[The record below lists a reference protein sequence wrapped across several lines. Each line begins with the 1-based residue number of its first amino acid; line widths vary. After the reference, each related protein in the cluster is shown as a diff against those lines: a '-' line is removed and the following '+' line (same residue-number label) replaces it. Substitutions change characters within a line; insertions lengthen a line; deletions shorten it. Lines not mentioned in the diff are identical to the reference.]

1 MKKRWL
7 VMVAALTMTVS
18 LSASVLVGCGD
29 GSKPEPP
36 AHVHSYTQW
45 DKNETQHWKICPD
58 DNAIDE
64 STRANH
70 DFGSIGMCECGQ
82 AEPVKYGTAS
92 GQVKLTKKG
101 QEVSEYSGVTVSV
114 NDSAVGVDYDET
126 KGTFTIGNAKVGT
139 YYKLTVSKTGYVS
152 YQTEFTVQEGQDTVI
167 GGKNGVTLVYAFAS
181 VDRPG
186 NATALDHNALS
197 ATVGGANTGPDG
209 NSGSS
214 SSKITLAADYAPASD
229 EYFFDF
235 TVTLS
240 VMTTD
245 GGGWR
250 RFGIT
255 FTESDDGFLF
265 IYNTNSDSDTVGIV
279 RAVEQDGLDQDGGT
293 DLPAFCNTLSS
304 LKSGVKFRAVC
315 TGTQIILNA
324 YDAENKKY
332 VKVATKDLEEDENI
346 KVSFRG
352 SYETWTLS
360 ECGKT
365 EGLTYVAKVPP
376 TETVAGTEAHFTKG
390 EGEYINYYDLSGNAI
405 NEPKKLPVLVQN
417 VRLTLSSSV
426 TGETFSQD
434 NLTVTG
440 PGGEETT
447 AFTVADNVVSFTSAI
462 EIGTYT
468 VLCTNGYYSVPATFT
483 VASGTQ
489 EYTAVLTYD
498 FALTENG
505 DGVTID
511 NNDKT
516 VTVGKN
522 AGGTVDEATR
532 KATLSPAFTPD
543 GDKWVFDFTVKEL
556 NEKGAGGWRRFGVT
570 LTEQGDGFIFLYNG
584 GNKQVKAAKVTGLDM
599 DVGGQ
604 FGGTDIG
611 TLLDGLTAESGV
623 ALRAVRNGTK
633 IYLYVVGADSA
644 LTKISELTCEANAAA
659 EISFLGCWND
669 WQFSGVSTSEL
680 PDTAV
685 TVTNDSVAGGT
696 VIVTNESVKL
706 YDDVVITVT
715 PDSGY
720 LLESLT
726 VNGTNVTNL
735 LENNTL
741 TLTGWAETSLT
752 IAAVF
757 ESRVT
762 AQNVTFNLTGATL
775 TEGDTVTVKDRK
787 NNTQTYTVAEGA
799 LVIKSI
805 LAGECEVSYNGS
817 PVVKVTVTENTTAIN
832 FTVTSGSFGE
842 NAFTSDKSI
851 TVNEDKK
858 GFVTPTTSTKADC
871 AVAVGIDSVKNE
883 KYVTVDMHVRL
894 TDDIADSNTWR
905 TFDITF
911 AGKTVHLSWAHGNSA
926 YTIEDSAMPD
936 WLHAGFV
943 SGDGNPSQADSVL
956 VKTGYDFRVVRSGA
970 TVTLYAKNDGAWV
983 KLYETACDEDAETA
997 LTVTTGYCGWTVTD
1011 MEYGSV
1017 SATVTEQSESDD
1029 QEE

>member
-1 MKKRWL
+1 MRKKIIAIL
-7 VMVAALTMTVS
+7 SCLCLSCAIGGFAACS
-18 LSASVLVGCGD
+18 DS
-29 GSKPEPP
+29 
-36 AHVHSYTQW
+36 SYE
-45 DKNETQHWKICPD
+45 NLLPD
-58 DNAIDE
+58 DKPYSYQNQDRHAQPDEGIVLDGILDDEIYRGKQAATLYRID
-64 STRANH
+64 
-70 DFGSIGMCECGQ
+70 D
-82 AEPVKYGTAS
+82 YGTAS
-92 GQVKLTKKG
+92 VKTSGFVGEKGVYLTFDVEDCMAVYVNPARSPYNNSCIELYWAPSEIPDFGGDNAIKEFEIQLVADGSYNLGQRNWYGSWYGSMLTTYDKNPVLKTTRHG
-101 QEVSEYSGVTVSV
+101 GNINTPECTGYTHEFFIPYEFLEYCGIYEEGYRP
-114 NDSAVGVDYDET
+114 DSFQMYYAFISPRDYDGNNHNT
-126 KGTFTIGNAKVGT
+126 DRIRKVMTDNIGSFDGW
-139 YYKLTVSKTGYVS
+139 
-152 YQTEFTVQEGQDTVI
+152 
-167 GGKNGVTLVYAFAS
+167 
-181 VDRPG
+181 RPG
-186 NATALDHNALS
+186 TW
-197 ATVGGANTGPDG
+197 
-209 NSGSS
+209 
-214 SSKITLAADYAPASD
+214 Y
-229 EYFFDF
+229 
-235 TVTLS
+235 TVT
-240 VMTTD
+240 
-245 GGGWR
+245 R
-250 RFGIT
+250 
-255 FTESDDGFLF
+255 
-265 IYNTNSDSDTVGIV
+265 
-279 RAVEQDGLDQDGGT
+279 DGL
-293 DLPAFCNTLSS
+293 
-304 LKSGVKFRAVC
+304 AV
-315 TGTQIILNA
+315 
-324 YDAENKKY
+324 
-332 VKVATKDLEEDENI
+332 
-346 KVSFRG
+346 
-352 SYETWTLS
+352 
-360 ECGKT
+360 
-365 EGLTYVAKVPP
+365 
-376 TETVAGTEAHFTKG
+376 
-390 EGEYINYYDLSGNAI
+390 
-405 NEPKKLPVLVQN
+405 KKLDV
-417 VRLTLSSSV
+417 SV
-426 TGETFSQD
+426 TGQGKVTATNGTDFVVPGEYAVLNVEAGQGYKLESLKINGTDRTADLKLRGGKVQLDLFAASGDEEIEAKFIPVSTQTHTLGGKVD
-434 NLTVTG
+434 FNGFLTG
-440 PGGEETT
+440 
-447 AFTVADNVVSFTSAI
+447 FTVKAFDGVNLYDVTLGQDGTVSATLPAGDYNLVIYSGTGSEICRVEFDLNADNHNVNVSMDNIFAI
-462 EIGTYT
+462 
-468 VLCTNGYYSVPATFT
+468 
-483 VASGTQ
+483 
-489 EYTAVLTYD
+489 
-498 FALTENG
+498 TENG

-623 ALRAVRNGTK
+623 ALRAVRNATK

-685 TVTNDSVAGGT
+685 TVTNDSVTGGT

-943 SGDGNPSQADSVL
+943 SGDGTPSQADSVL